1 MIRRPPRSTHC
12 ISSAASDVYKRQ
24 VHGSS
29 FAHSSKEL
37 AHLYEIGGGRAF
49 ADLIQI
55 PAGPSHYENTAMM
68 IVLDLSKLGALL
80 DSLTFWLEA
89 VRKAI
94 APKSYEETKEDS
106 LKGIV
111 NKVWVMHEDRKYIDL
126 MPVPVMVVGNK
137 YDEFIKED
145 P

>member
-24 VHGSS
+24 
-29 FAHSSKEL
+29 
-37 AHLYEIGGGRAF
+37 
-49 ADLIQI
+49 
-55 PAGPSHYENTAMM
+55 
-68 IVLDLSKLGALL
+68 VLDLSKLGALL